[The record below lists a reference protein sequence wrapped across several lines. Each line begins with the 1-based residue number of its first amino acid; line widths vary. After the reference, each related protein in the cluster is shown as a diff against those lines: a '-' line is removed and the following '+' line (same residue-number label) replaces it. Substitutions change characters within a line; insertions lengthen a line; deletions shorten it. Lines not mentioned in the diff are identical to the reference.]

1 MGVHPEHLA
10 EARCVGCLT
19 GQVTLFKI
27 HRHFLRKLKLLLTV
41 TLWRRWATWFASFL
55 QEQLV
60 RFLFFATWQPTSYH
74 VATPQVA
81 WNLLVL

>member
-10 EARCVGCLT
+10 EAGCVSSLT

-27 HRHFLRKLKLLLTV
+27 HRRVLRKLKLLLTV
-41 TLWRRWATWFASFL
+41 TLWRCWVTRFASFL

-60 RFLFFATWQPTSYH
+60 RFLFCAVWQPISYH

-81 WNLLVL
+81 RNLLVL